1 MPLLREAAWCNLMV
15 STRGGVGIGQV
26 YQYLSSVSDT
36 SCLSQQAIA
45 DQQAAERADQGG
57 SQASG
62 EPQGSRGSAG
72 PSSASGGSSARQ
84 ALLAG
89 TQAANLAASTPTASQ
104 QAASG
109 VAASGCRDSTQ
120 RQRGQQ
126 GEAGRHD
133 SRGALLVD
141 ADIVMTQQQAAA
153 KVRIPLK
160 RRIRILW
167 ELYLSL
173 SRMLAF

>member
-109 VAASGCRDSTQ
+109 AAASGCRDSTQ